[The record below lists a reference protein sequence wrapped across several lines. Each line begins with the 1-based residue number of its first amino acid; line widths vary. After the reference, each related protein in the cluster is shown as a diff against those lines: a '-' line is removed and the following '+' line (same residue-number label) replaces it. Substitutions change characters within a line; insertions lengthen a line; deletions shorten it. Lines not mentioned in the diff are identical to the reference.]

1 MRLLAHKE
9 LEGEEEVL
17 IFQVKEEEVEDLE
30 NLDYE

>member
-1 MRLLAHKE
+1 LVHYE